1 MQPRHRLFLS
11 LRFHVN
17 DQQLA
22 SSTEPSRMS
31 WATQPPRSA
40 LGAAVRFSL
49 CRSHLHFSY
58 LSPSRLPWPPAHPLC
73 LPRAALATPSVA
85 SRMAALPLLG
95 VVPSRSRH
103 GRPSGVGRSTPC
115 RCACKMASRSAS
127 WADGGDP
134 GAAGFGTAATR
145 FVEAR
150 PRCSPPSASA
160 PVNGSTT
167 MVQGAED
174 GAGED
179 AAAPAWVMACATTAA
194 VQFQVKSSWTEED
207 RC

>member
-1 MQPRHRLFLS
+1 MLVCYPQSESNLPLPLFLYYIFSSPMQPRHRLFLS

-115 RCACKMASRSAS
+115 QHGLRLR
-127 WADGGDP
+127 
-134 GAAGFGTAATR
+134 
-145 FVEAR
+145 
-150 PRCSPPSASA
+150 
-160 PVNGSTT
+160 
-167 MVQGAED
+167 
-174 GAGED
+174 
-179 AAAPAWVMACATTAA
+179 
-194 VQFQVKSSWTEED
+194 
-207 RC
+207 